1 VYKLATAKQAENGKL
16 PITLLSQLLDS
27 KIYPSHKHDYLI
39 GLIERFELCYRFD
52 QNTLLFPEL
61 LPHSEPDLTELRQQ
75 IQQAETLHFILDY
88 SEFLPKS
95 IFTRFLVRNQN
106 YIDKNYL
113 WKTGVVLHDPRTQ
126 TTVLVQLNEKSQ
138 KMTLNLMGTQ
148 KQDFLAVLLFLL
160 RDIHSSFAR
169 LKVDERLALPD
180 NPAITVSYN
189 DLLARLQDGETEYR
203 PEGANKK
210 YNIQQLL
217 GTVYRSTPTEA
228 EITTFLRTLVESQ
241 NIPDEKTFWQKF
253 KDSIELKIPFVVGSI
268 DIKKLVGTMFQKKHK
283 YQ

>member
-1 VYKLATAKQAENGKL
+1 
-16 PITLLSQLLDS
+16 
-27 KIYPSHKHDYLI
+27 
-39 GLIERFELCYRFD
+39 
-52 QNTLLFPEL
+52 
-61 LPHSEPDLTELRQQ
+61 
-75 IQQAETLHFILDY
+75 
-88 SEFLPKS
+88 
-95 IFTRFLVRNQN
+95 
-106 YIDKNYL
+106 
-113 WKTGVVLHDPRTQ
+113 
-126 TTVLVQLNEKSQ
+126 
-138 KMTLNLMGTQ
+138 MTLNLMGTQ

-160 RDIHSSFAR
+160 RDIHSSFPR

-180 NPAITVSYN
+180 NPEITVSYN
-189 DLLARLQDGETEYR
+189 DLLTRLQDGETEIR

-228 EITTFLRTLVESQ
+228 EMMTFLRTLIESQ

-268 DIKKLVGTMFQKKHK
+268 DIKKLVGTMFQKKYK